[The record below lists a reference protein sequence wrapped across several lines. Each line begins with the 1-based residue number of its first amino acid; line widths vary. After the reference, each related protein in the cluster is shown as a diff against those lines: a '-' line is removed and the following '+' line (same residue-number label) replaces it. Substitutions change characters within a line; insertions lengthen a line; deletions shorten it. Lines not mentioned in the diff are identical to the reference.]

1 MSSLF
6 DFVIRSFVYAAEG
19 NESKL
24 KEVLTL
30 RSIPRHAPAVQ
41 PVPSSVHVAHAHRL
55 AVLPAILVFHA
66 VTCSLAS
73 GRFSAGPRFT
83 RPQVAEGRLNLTST

>member
-41 PVPSSVHVAHAHRL
+41 PVPSYVAHAHRL
-55 AVLPAILVFHA
+55 AVLLAVLVFHA